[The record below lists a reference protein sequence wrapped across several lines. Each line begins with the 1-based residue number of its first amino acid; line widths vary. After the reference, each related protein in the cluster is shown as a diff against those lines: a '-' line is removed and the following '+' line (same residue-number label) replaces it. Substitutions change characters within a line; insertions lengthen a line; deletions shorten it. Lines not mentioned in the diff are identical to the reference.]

1 MKKTYIS
8 PALEIETAMDTESV
22 IAASITNIGGDSGI
36 ELGEGSVIP
45 DEADAKEDLW
55 GELDWE

>member
-22 IAASITNIGGDSGI
+22 IAASITRISGDSGL
-36 ELGEGSVIP
+36 ELGTGDDIP
-45 DEADAKEDLW
+45 TEADAKEDLW
-55 GELDWE
+55 GGLDWE